1 MSAASEHRNASCLRI
16 LVAEDSLVN
25 QKLVVCL
32 LERQG
37 HRVTVVSNGKEAVAA
52 LQNDRFDVVLMDI
65 EMPEMDGIS
74 ATRIIRAGE
83 RLNGSRLPIVAV
95 TSKDNRQECLNA
107 GMDAYLPKPLKPDQ
121 LNRTLDRVSRRTA
134 A

>member
-1 MSAASEHRNASCLRI
+1 MSAGIEDRLTSCLRI

-25 QKLVVCL
+25 QKLVVHL

-37 HRVTVVSNGKEAVAA
+37 HCVTVVSNGREAVAS
-52 LQNDRFDVVLMDI
+52 LQSDSFDVVLMDI

-74 ATRIIRAGE
+74 ATRLIRAGE

-107 GMDAYLPKPLKPDQ
+107 GMDAYLPKPLKAEQ
-121 LNRTLDRVSRRTA
+121 LNKTLDKVSGRTA

>member
-1 MSAASEHRNASCLRI
+1 MSERHKYRPTSCLRI
-16 LVAEDSLVN
+16 LVAEDSLVS

-52 LQNDRFDVVLMDI
+52 LEHDRFDVVLMDI
-65 EMPEMDGIS
+65 DMPEMDGIS
-74 ATRIIRAGE
+74 ATRMIRAGE
-83 RLNGSRLPIVAV
+83 RLNGIRLHIVAV

-121 LNRTLDRVSRRTA
+121 LNRTLDKVSGRTA

>member
-1 MSAASEHRNASCLRI
+1 
-16 LVAEDSLVN
+16 VAEDSLVN

-37 HRVTVVSNGKEAVAA
+37 HCVTVVSNGNEAVAA
-52 LQNDRFDVVLMDI
+52 LRNERFDVVLMDI
-65 EMPEMDGIS
+65 DMPELDGIS

-95 TSKDNRQECLNA
+95 TSRDNRQECLNA

-121 LNRTLDRVSRRTA
+121 LNSTLARVSGRTA

>member
-1 MSAASEHRNASCLRI
+1 MSTRTTYRHNSYLRI

-37 HRVTVVSNGKEAVAA
+37 HSVTVVSNGKEAVAT
-52 LQNDRFDVVLMDI
+52 LRNERFDVVLMDI
-65 EMPEMDGIS
+65 DMPELDGIS

-95 TSKDNRQECLNA
+95 TSRDNRQECLNA
-107 GMDAYLPKPLKPDQ
+107 GMDAYLPKPLKSDQ
-121 LNRTLDRVSRRTA
+121 LSRTLDRVSGRTA